1 MARKKTIEAIEN
13 EQLVAYQQIRKKVQE
28 QQTALEEEYAKLED
42 LQKQKRRIEA
52 DTIMEA
58 YLKSGKNFDEIM
70 TFLSP

>member
-1 MARKKTIEAIEN
+1 MYLTPIACDKLAE
-13 EQLVAYQQIRKKVQE
+13 
-28 QQTALEEEYAKLED
+28 KLED

-70 TFLSP
+70 AFLSPW

>member
-13 EQLVAYQQIRKKVQE
+13 EISKVKSDMSKLQDRYNKLAE
-28 QQTALEEEYAKLED
+28 KLED

-58 YLKSGKNFDEIM
+58 YSKSGKNFDEIM

>member
-1 MARKKTIEAIEN
+1 MARKKTLEAIDSE
-13 EQLVAYQQIRKKVQE
+13 ISKVKSDMS
-28 QQTALEEEYAKLED
+28 KLQDRYDKLAEKLAD

>member
-13 EQLVAYQQIRKKVQE
+13 EISKVKSDMSKLQNQYNKLAE
-28 QQTALEEEYAKLED
+28 KLED

>member
-1 MARKKTIEAIEN
+1 MARKKKIEAIEN
-13 EQLVAYQQIRKKVQE
+13 EISKVKSDMSTLQDR
-28 QQTALEEEYAKLED
+28 YDKLAEKIED
-42 LQKQKRRIEA
+42 LQKQKRRIKA

>member
-13 EQLVAYQQIRKKVQE
+13 EISKVTSDMSKLQNRYNKLAE
-28 QQTALEEEYAKLED
+28 KLED

>member
-13 EQLVAYQQIRKKVQE
+13 EISKVKSDMSKLQDRYDKLAE
-28 QQTALEEEYAKLED
+28 KLED
-42 LQKQKRRIEA
+42 LQKQKRRIEV

-58 YLKSGKNFDEIM
+58 YLKSGKNVDEIM